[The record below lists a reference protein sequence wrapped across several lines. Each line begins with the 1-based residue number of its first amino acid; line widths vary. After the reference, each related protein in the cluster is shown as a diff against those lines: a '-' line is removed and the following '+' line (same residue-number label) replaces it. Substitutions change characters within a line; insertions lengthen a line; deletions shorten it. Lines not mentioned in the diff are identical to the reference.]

1 MNVKR
6 AVGIGFVAYLCSF
19 VLGIIVVLLYGLDL
33 TQTGKAPKLMLIINI
48 LISVVLVALFSLHYL
63 KDKRL
68 KADVKEGLY
77 FGFVLIIIGFVLDF
91 IGFSISF
98 AVGSRQDIIVY
109 YSNPYFWIA
118 LALLIATTA
127 IVGYIRGKKNKLKR

>member
-6 AVGIGFVAYLCSF
+6 AVGIGAVAYLCSF
-19 VLGIIVVLLYGLDL
+19 VLGIIVVLLYGSDL
-33 TQTGKAPKLMLIINI
+33 TQTGKTPKLMLIINI
-48 LISVVLVALFSLHYL
+48 LISVVLVALFSLYYL
-63 KDKRL
+63 KDKKL

-91 IGFSISF
+91 IGFSISL
-98 AVGSRQDIIVY
+98 AVGSRQDIITY
-109 YSNPYFWIA
+109 YSNPYFWVA

-127 IVGYIRGKKNKLKR
+127 IVGYIRGKKRK